1 MKSLLIL
8 FLAVLSTVS
17 VSASHR
23 YPRPHHRV
31 PTPRKTAIVV
41 PWKTVAAGGAA
52 AGTIIAAYK
61 VSDGVEEGIKTVAKE
76 KPEVFADTL
85 SVLTWPIRWAAFVL
99 FLLSGCWIAKRLL
112 ELKTTSNRKDTT
124 CNSH

>member
-1 MKSLLIL
+1 MKSFLSLVLALLCVV
-8 FLAVLSTVS
+8 A
-17 VSASHR
+17 SASTHQHLR
-23 YPRPHHRV
+23 ARHPASAPH
-31 PTPRKTAIVV
+31 KMEIVV

-52 AGTIIAAYK
+52 AGTVIAAYK

-85 SVLTWPIRWAAFVL
+85 NVLTWPVRWAAFVL

-112 ELKTTSNRKDTT
+112 EHKTTSTPKG
-124 CNSH
+124 